1 MQEPGHHAENFQRV
15 RFRVERR
22 KGRIHRLKGKAGTQ
36 LQHLNRKLSI
46 DSGDSEWQFVVL
58 ENGGGFMQPEGDMW
72 HFCNPDSGAEVTLSA
87 EATGIVITAMVL
99 NHRSWFYDRHD
110 EPDLCEHFCER
121 FRQLAGYI
129 STHDEYDAI
138 YRALN

>member
-1 MQEPGHHAENFQRV
+1 MNTHTPAAYQVDRFVKMRFLPMLFAHDYVIAEQNVF
-15 RFRVERR
+15 
-22 KGRIHRLKGKAGTQ
+22 LYA
-36 LQHLNRKLSI
+36 NRYLA
-46 DSGDSEWQFVVL
+46 DYDGSEWQFVVL
-58 ENGGGFMQPEGDMW
+58 ENGGGFMQPDGDMW
-72 HFCNPDSGAEVTLSA
+72 HFCNPDNGAEMLLSA